1 MIHKWGRFYKLF
13 IGLLLV
19 VFCASVSFASEAHLK
34 DIVITTSK
42 KDLLVY
48 FTVEGCFTK
57 KMEEAILNGLPVT
70 FTFKVVL
77 EEKKTFWPDKTIS
90 DFKIYHTIKYDQLKG
105 VFIINRSEA
114 HEQSVTSKDFLRAK
128 RLMAEVETPVTSVS
142 NLKKGHKYRLRLK
155 AELEKVK
162 LPLYLHYVFFFA
174 SLWDFETE
182 WYNINFTY

>member
-1 MIHKWGRFYKLF
+1 MIRRWHWFYKVL
-13 IGLLLV
+13 IVVLV
-19 VFCASVSFASEAHLK
+19 IFFSSISFANNVSLK

-48 FTVEGCFTK
+48 FNVEGCFTK

-70 FTFKVVL
+70 FTFKVIL
-77 EEKKTFWPDKTIS
+77 EERRTLWPDKTVNS
-90 DFKIYHTIKYDQLKG
+90 FKIYHTIKYDQLKG

-114 HEQSVTSKDFLRAK
+114 IEQNVTSKDFLRAK
-128 RLMAEVETPVTSVS
+128 RLMAEVEAPVAPVS